1 MKDIYELLNDVDF
14 DESEFEP
21 MEVSE
26 VEKEK
31 VKRTLKKS
39 IKQKNRSSWKKGA
52 AAAAIFACLSA
63 GMVGMTFPAYA
74 SSIPVVGD
82 LFKFLDTG
90 KTGMYD
96 HYKEFSTDLNM
107 TEESNGIKVTIQDA
121 VFDGKTVSM
130 TYAIESDKKLAE
142 NFLTEGSPEIL
153 GSPGMAGSWQ
163 VTRIDENHYVG
174 LFRSTNLNQ
183 EGADHVNM
191 EWKINS
197 LSLPDSHTEIKGDWN
212 FAFSLKAADQKEEV
226 LNLSTKKD
234 GVQVSMTKISQTP
247 MSFSLFYNQ
256 TADRKVRNQWNDVF
270 VELDVKDNLGNSYSG
285 EGNGGSGKDAYNL
298 SLSST
303 FEKLDPNATELIV
316 TPHVQVRK
324 QTPENHGEAVITAD
338 GEKREVPIKQK
349 TGEVKEDIVLDAMV
363 IPLRD

>member
-1 MKDIYELLNDVDF
+1 MKDIYELLNGMDF

-26 VEKEK
+26 VENEK
-31 VKRTLKKS
+31 VKRALKKS

-96 HYKEFSTDLNM
+96 HYKEFSTGLNL
-107 TEESNGIKVTIQDA
+107 TEESSGIKVTIQDA
-121 VFDGKTVSM
+121 VYDGKTVSM
-130 TYAIESDKKLAE
+130 TYVIESDKKLAE
-142 NFLTEGSPEIL
+142 NLLIGGSPEIK
-153 GSPGMAGSWQ
+153 GSQASAGSSQ
-163 VTRIDENHYVG
+163 ITKVDDHHYVG
-174 LFRSTNLNQ
+174 LFKSTNLNQ
-183 EGADHVNM
+183 MDADQVNM

-197 LSLPDSHTEIKGDWN
+197 LSLPDSHTKIKGDWN
-212 FAFSLKAADQKEEV
+212 FAFSLNAAEQKEEV
-226 LNLSTKKD
+226 FNLSAKKG
-234 GVQVSMTKISQTP
+234 GVQVSITKISQTP
-247 MSFSLFYNQ
+247 MSFSILYIQ
-256 TADRKVRNQWNDVF
+256 KADEKIRDQWDDMM

-285 EGNGGSGKDAYNL
+285 EGNGGSGKDAY
-298 SLSST
+298 SISSSST
-303 FEKLDPNATELIV
+303 FEKLDPKATELIV
-316 TPHVQVRK
+316 TPHVQLRK
-324 QTPENHGEAVITAD
+324 HTPENHGEAVITED
-338 GEKREVPIKQK
+338 GEKREIPVKQK
-349 TGEVKEDIVLDAMV
+349 PGKVKEEIVLDAMV